1 MAPRDEPVEELRDF
15 AVEPPP
21 GFLQAV
27 RRRLNRRVLV
37 QQTVDLSWR
46 AWIDVLRHFLE
57 LIAAALPSGR
67 RPDKGA

>member
-1 MAPRDEPVEELRDF
+1 MASRDEPIEELRDF
-15 AVEPPP
+15 AVEPPS

-46 AWIDVLRHFLE
+46 GLIDVLRHFLE

-67 RPDKGA
+67 RSNRGA

>member
-1 MAPRDEPVEELRDF
+1 MASRDEPVEELRDF
-15 AVEPPP
+15 AVEPPA

-46 AWIDVLRHFLE
+46 GLIDVLRHFLE
-57 LIAAALPSGR
+57 LIAVALPSGR
-67 RPDKGA
+67 RSNRGA

>member
-1 MAPRDEPVEELRDF
+1 MASRDEPVEELRDF

-37 QQTVDLSWR
+37 QQTADLSWR